1 MNITVQLGQGL
12 CGRPVQILGSRGQGE
27 GSRQPCVPHPPDKAE
42 TPCKLHHFLCPGH
55 RASLCRARLGAGV
68 PVVIHSSC
76 LRSMSSPI
84 IPPPAPC
91 PSWLCAAAL
100 HFAIQR
106 ARKESFR
113 QELGKLDGQGE
124 EARMTPSSC
133 KLTFSQGSSNTLCF
147 SRTHKC
153 LGSF

>member
-1 MNITVQLGQGL
+1 M
-12 CGRPVQILGSRGQGE
+12 PILSHELWWSSLEPELHCRWRRWSQ
-27 GSRQPCVPHPPDKAE
+27 SPLPAE
-42 TPCKLHHFLCPGH
+42 LRKLQEAHLF
-55 RASLCRARLGAGV
+55 AE
-68 PVVIHSSC
+68 
-76 LRSMSSPI
+76 SMSSPI
-84 IPPPAPC
+84 IPPPAPG

>member
-12 CGRPVQILGSRGQGE
+12 CGRPVQILGNRGK
-27 GSRQPCVPHPPDKAE
+27 GSRRPCVPHPPDKAE
-42 TPCKLHHFLCPGH
+42 TPCKLHCFLCPGH

-76 LRSMSSPI
+76 LCSVSSTLTPS
-84 IPPPAPC
+84 PAAG

-124 EARMTPSSC
+124 EARMRPSSC

-153 LGSF
+153 LGSL